1 MQRPGLDYWIGAA
14 RATRESWGAALAPSE
29 LPTNV
34 AAGVSTALVAI
45 PLNVALAI
53 ACELP
58 ASVGLWTGAVAGVV
72 GALLGGTKLQVT
84 GPEVALAPMTLG
96 IVTAHGLEGLL
107 FCTIVA
113 GALQIAFGVA
123 RLGRFVQAVPGPV
136 VLGFMVAVGLM
147 VIDGQL
153 PRLLGLPES
162 VRSMTGGG
170 AVGLAGAS
178 MAALAV
184 GAVVAVVTGGL
195 PKVARRVPAPLVA
208 LLAAIA
214 IVALFGLEVPRVP
227 EVSGLV
233 PALGAPVVGVEEA
246 LSLLPSAVAL
256 ALLASLDSLLSAV
269 SIDARL
275 GTRHRSDQELA
286 AQGVANVISGLVG
299 GMPVAGA
306 IVRSSAAIDAG
317 GTNRVAPL
325 VQSVVLGV
333 VLLALGGLIDLLPI
347 TALAAILLVVGLKL
361 VQPSSLLALYRRSKP
376 DAAIAGV
383 TTAAILALD
392 FVLGVA
398 IGVGAALLRMA
409 VSHARPRVQSA
420 ASEHHEAGA
429 VVLRVEGPL
438 HFASVDA
445 LDEALAQ
452 VEGRAV
458 VLDLGGVRAI
468 DVTAADALRRLLEER
483 ARHGVEVR
491 ICGAVAPVAA
501 ELVRSGADAWL
512 EAEARPARA
521 RAAARSEARTA
532 LLTMRAGDEPTA

>member
-1 MQRPGLDYWIGAA
+1 MHRAGLEYWIGAA
-14 RATRESWGAALAPSE
+14 RATRDGWKDALAPRE
-29 LPTNV
+29 LPTNL

-53 ACELP
+53 ACDLP
-58 ASVGLWTGAVAGVV
+58 ASVGLWTGAVAGIV
-72 GALLGGTKLQVT
+72 GAVLGGTKLQVT

-96 IVTAHGLEGLL
+96 IVTAHGVEGLL

-113 GALQIAFGVA
+113 GAIQIVLGVA

-147 VIDGQL
+147 VIDAQL
-153 PRLLGLPES
+153 PRMLGLPDS

-170 AVGLAGAS
+170 AIGLAGAS
-178 MAALAV
+178 LAALAV
-184 GAVVAVVTGGL
+184 GGVVAVVTGGL
-195 PKVARRVPAPLVA
+195 PKIARRVPAPLVA
-208 LLAAIA
+208 LLAAIG
-214 IVALFGLEVPRVP
+214 IVALFGLDVPRVP
-227 EVSGLV
+227 EVSALV
-233 PALGAPVVGVEEA
+233 PALGAPA
-246 LSLLPSAVAL
+246 LALEDAIALLPSAVAL
-256 ALLASLDSLLSAV
+256 AMLASLDSLLSAV

-317 GTNRVAPL
+317 GTNRVAPMA
-325 VQSVVLGV
+325 QSVVLGV

-347 TALAAILLVVGLKL
+347 TALAAILVVVGLKL

-376 DAAIAGV
+376 DAAIAAV
-383 TTAAILALD
+383 TTTAILALD

-398 IGVGAALLRMA
+398 IGVGAALVRMA
-409 VSHARPRVQSA
+409 VSHARPRVRSDGG
-420 ASEHHEAGA
+420 EHDEEA

-445 LDEALAQ
+445 VDAALAG
-452 VEGRAV
+452 VNGRDV
-458 VLDLGGVRAI
+458 VLDLGGVPAI

-483 ARHGVEVR
+483 SRHGAEVR
-491 ICGAVAPVAA
+491 IRGAIAPVAE
-501 ELVRSGADAWL
+501 ELSRSNADAWL
-512 EAEARPARA
+512 EEDVRA
-521 RAAARSEARTA
+521 VRVRAAARSEGRTS